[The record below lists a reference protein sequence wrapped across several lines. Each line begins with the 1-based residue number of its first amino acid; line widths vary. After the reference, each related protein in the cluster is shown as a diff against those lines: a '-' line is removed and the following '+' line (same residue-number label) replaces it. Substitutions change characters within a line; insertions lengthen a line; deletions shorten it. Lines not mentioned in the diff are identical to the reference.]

1 MLSDNDWE
9 QIRQWGITG
18 HPATVLIDEF
28 GRVANGFYGPG
39 ESDTWDDLVAS
50 LG

>member
-9 QIRQWGITG
+9 QIRQWGIAG